1 MACCESAYG
10 IEDCNPECLDDLM
23 TEGNQKAEPGAD
35 KAWPFVMS
43 WVGRTSA
50 LIGLFVSV
58 AGGVTWLV
66 HRHQQTA
73 ERQAQMATAE
83 AQAKQ
88 GQYQAAVESYG
99 VLLKSG
105 PLDRAVLDAQLN
117 TTMAWVE
124 DFHVPAREN
133 QSGADV
139 AAPELDEIL
148 TILSAGLTRS
158 KGTQAADVQ
167 AHIGWTHWLN
177 QRIADRDYGPAA
189 EQNLRAALATD
200 AENVYANAMLGAWMI
215 QNDGNFSEAI
225 GHLNT
230 AVTTGKARPFVRKLQ
245 LGALVDLD
253 KKNGRIELMKAAN
266 DIRKS
271 GEPMDEEFRKRIL
284 DSCFD
289 PIVTDHGEMAECL
302 TAVKPDEAW
311 QTYLWLEDKDGETHG
326 RNLDHDFVE
335 ANLLELTGRR
345 QESLEKYR
353 ALQQELKGQSGTMK
367 SLVNAAIVRLSRG

>member
-1 MACCESAYG
+1 
-10 IEDCNPECLDDLM
+10 M
-23 TEGNQKAEPGAD
+23 TEGNQKAEPGAE
-35 KAWPFVMS
+35 KAWPFVMN

-66 HRHQQTA
+66 HRHQQMA

-99 VLLKSG
+99 TILKSD

-117 TTMAWVE
+117 MTMAWVE
-124 DFHVPAREN
+124 DFHVLAREN

-148 TILSAGLTRS
+148 TILDAGLSRS
-158 KGTQAADVQ
+158 KGTQAANVQ

-177 QRIADRDYGPAA
+177 QRIAQREFGPAA

-215 QNDGNFSEAI
+215 QNDENFSEAI
-225 GHLNT
+225 EHLNK
-230 AVTTGKARPFVRKLQ
+230 AVATGKARPFVRKLQ
-245 LGALVDLD
+245 LGTLIDVD
-253 KKNGRIELMKAAN
+253 KKAGRIELMRAAN

-271 GEPMDEEFRKRIL
+271 GEPMGKEFRKRIL

-311 QTYLWLEDKDGETHG
+311 QTYLWLEDKAGDAREK
-326 RNLDHDFVE
+326 NLDHDFVE
-335 ANLLELTGRR
+335 ANQLELTGKQ
-345 QESLEKYR
+345 QESLEKFR
-353 ALQQELKGQSGTMK
+353 ALQQELKGKSGTMK
-367 SLVNAAIVRLSRG
+367 NLVNAAIVRLSRGNVG

>member
-1 MACCESAYG
+1 
-10 IEDCNPECLDDLM
+10 
-23 TEGNQKAEPGAD
+23 
-35 KAWPFVMS
+35 
-43 WVGRTSA
+43 
-50 LIGLFVSV
+50 
-58 AGGVTWLV
+58 V

-99 VLLKSG
+99 VLLKSA
-105 PLDRAVLDAQLN
+105 PLDRPVLDAQLKTAMGWAEN
-117 TTMAWVE
+117 
-124 DFHVPAREN
+124 FHVSVGEN
-133 QSGADV
+133 QSAADV
-139 AAPELDEIL
+139 AGPEIDEIL
-148 TILSAGLTRS
+148 AILDAGLTRS
-158 KGTQAADVQ
+158 KGTEAADVQ
-167 AHIGWTHWLN
+167 AHIGWAHWLN
-177 QRIADRDYGPAA
+177 QNIADREFGPLA
-189 EQNLRAALATD
+189 EQNFRASLAAD
-200 AENVYANAMLGAWMI
+200 ESNVYGNAMLGNWML
-215 QNDGNFSEAI
+215 QNYKNFSEGI
-225 GHLNT
+225 EHLNK
-230 AVTTGKARPFVRKLQ
+230 AVATGKARPFVRRLQ
-245 LGALVDLD
+245 VGALVSLD
-253 KKNGRIELMKAAN
+253 KKDDRIELMKAAN
-266 DIRKS
+266 SIRKS

-311 QTYLWLEDKDGETHG
+311 QTYLWLEGKAGETHG
-326 RNLDHDFVE
+326 KNLDHDFVD

>member
-99 VLLKSG
+99 VLLKSA
-105 PLDRAVLDAQLN
+105 PLDRPVLDAQLKTAMGWAEN
-117 TTMAWVE
+117 
-124 DFHVPAREN
+124 FHVSVGEN
-133 QSGADV
+133 QSAADV
-139 AAPELDEIL
+139 AGPEIDEIL
-148 TILSAGLTRS
+148 AILDAGLTRS
-158 KGTQAADVQ
+158 KGTEAADVQ
-167 AHIGWTHWLN
+167 AHIGWAHWLN
-177 QRIADRDYGPAA
+177 QNIADREFGPLA
-189 EQNLRAALATD
+189 EQNFRASLAAD
-200 AENVYANAMLGAWMI
+200 ESNVYGNAMLGNWML
-215 QNDGNFSEAI
+215 QNYKNFSEGI
-225 GHLNT
+225 EHLNK
-230 AVTTGKARPFVRKLQ
+230 AVATGKARPFVRRLQ
-245 LGALVDLD
+245 VGALVSLD
-253 KKNGRIELMKAAN
+253 KKDDRIELMKAAN
-266 DIRKS
+266 SIRKS